1 MCMPSITWSWTIRTT
16 GKPFRK
22 GPAGPESGE
31 DVATAPFD
39 VALIET
45 DLLRYLTDAAT
56 RDAPRSDLILA
67 GYVIHHLS
75 VEEKQRFFTRCREA
89 LAPAGSLVFYDLFR
103 RPRETR
109 DQCVAAYTGLIAAR
123 WGLVGEALEN
133 TCRHVRE
140 HDFPETLATI
150 SAIAR
155 DAGFVEPGVERFVAA
170 DGFHR
175 LLCFAT

>member
-1 MCMPSITWSWTIRTT
+1 MT
-16 GKPFRK
+16 GKPVPK

-31 DVATAPFD
+31 DVAAAPFD

-56 RDAPRSDLILA
+56 RDAPRSDLMLA
-67 GYVIHHLS
+67 GYVVHHLS

-89 LAPAGSLVFYDLFR
+89 LASAGSLVFYDLFR

-109 DQCVAAYTGLIAAR
+109 DQFVAAYTGLIAAR

-140 HDFPETLATI
+140 HDFPETTATI
-150 SAIAR
+150 FQLAHE
-155 DAGFVEPGVERFVAA
+155 AGFTKPAEERFADS

-175 LLCFAT
+175 LVCFAT

>member
-1 MCMPSITWSWTIRTT
+1 LQEACRHL
-16 GKPFRK
+16 
-22 GPAGPESGE
+22 A
-31 DVATAPFD
+31 AAPFD
-39 VALIET
+39 VTLVET
-45 DLLRYLTDAAT
+45 DLLQYLTNAAT
-56 RDAPRSDLILA
+56 RAAPRPDLILT

-75 VEEKQRFFTRCREA
+75 VGEKQRFFTRCRET
-89 LAPAGSLVFYDLFR
+89 LAPAGSLVFYDFFR
-103 RPRETR
+103 RPGETR
-109 DQCVAAYTGLIAAR
+109 DQCVTAYTGLIAAH

-150 SAIAR
+150 SAIAHN
-155 DAGFVEPGVERFVAA
+155 AGFAKPADERFVDA

>member
-1 MCMPSITWSWTIRTT
+1 MPSITWSRTIRTT
-16 GKPFRK
+16 GKPFPK

-31 DVATAPFD
+31 DVAAAPFD

-56 RDAPRSDLILA
+56 RDAPRSDLILT